1 LVDKWIISRSN
12 RLVSEVD
19 RLMEAYQFGEA
30 GRQIQEF
37 LWNEFCDWYIEMSKV
52 RLYGDDIREQN
63 AARQVLV
70 YVLERSLRLL
80 HPFMPFVTETLWQS
94 LPHEGPAL
102 IVASWPQEGWV
113 DEEAESVVGSLMDV
127 VRAIRN
133 ARAEFHIQA
142 GKRIPAIIVAGAKMA
157 FFDRYKK
164 VLCTL
169 AHVDEG
175 ALTLVESLA
184 EKPTHALIL
193 VEGGVET
200 YLPLKGV
207 IDLEAEQMRVAVEME
222 SLTQRIAEVEIRLR
236 NENFVTK
243 APGEV
248 VQRER
253 DKRAELRERWG
264 TLRDRLQQLGGL

>member
-1 LVDKWIISRSN
+1 
-12 RLVSEVD
+12 
-19 RLMEAYQFGEA
+19 
-30 GRQIQEF
+30 
-37 LWNEFCDWYIEMSKV
+37 
-52 RLYGDDIREQN
+52 
-63 AARQVLV
+63 
-70 YVLERSLRLL
+70 VLERSLRLL

>member
-1 LVDKWIISRSN
+1 VDKWIISRNN
-12 RLVSEVD
+12 RLIGEVN

-80 HPFMPFVTETLWQS
+80 HPFMPFVTEALWQS
-94 LPHEGPAL
+94 LPHEGAAL
-102 IVASWPQEGWV
+102 IAAPWPQEGWV
-113 DEEAESVVGSLMDV
+113 DEEAEALMQSLMDV
-127 VRAIRN
+127 VRGIRN
-133 ARAEFHIQA
+133 ARAEYNVPA
-142 GKRIPAIIVAGAKMA
+142 GKHIPAAIAAGEKAT
-157 FFDRYKK
+157 FFEQHKAA
-164 VLCTL
+164 LCTL
-169 AHVDEG
+169 AHLDESALAIAESLSERPAH
-175 ALTLVESLA
+175 ALT
-184 EKPTHALIL
+184 L

-207 IDLEAEQMRVAVEME
+207 IDLDAERQRIAEEME
-222 SLTQRIAEVEIRLR
+222 ELTQRIAALEIRLR

-243 APGEV
+243 APEHV

-253 DKRAELRERWG
+253 DKLQETRERW
-264 TLRDRLQQLGGL
+264 TLLRGRLEQLMAL